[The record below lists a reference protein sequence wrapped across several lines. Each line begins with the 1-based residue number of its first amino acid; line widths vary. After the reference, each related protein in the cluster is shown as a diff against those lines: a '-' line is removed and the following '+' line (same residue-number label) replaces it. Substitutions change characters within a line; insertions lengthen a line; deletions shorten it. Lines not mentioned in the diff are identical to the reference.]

1 MQQTFKSVLIHD
13 SKYDFSVLE
22 KEIERGNKVL
32 FAAYDLYEKMGN
44 SFEMQIELKDTL
56 QKMIDIKI

>member
-1 MQQTFKSVLIHD
+1 MQQTFKSILIND

-22 KEIERGNKVL
+22 KEIEKGNKVL

-44 SFEMQIELKDTL
+44 SFEMQVELKDTL
-56 QKMIDIKI
+56 QKMINIKI

>member
-1 MQQTFKSVLIHD
+1 MIHD